1 VNIQPQ
7 NIANNIQP
15 NNNPYGGS
23 TNSGSDSSNS
33 DNLAPANSETA
44 PDSYNRSGSVIYGN
58 VSLDLYFSRAEY
70 QRTDITKQGPN
81 GVQTLRQ
88 ELYRKFEAG
97 LSLDFSFMARFDG
110 AAEKMAK
117 LDPSVFD
124 KWMTT
129 ASDLMDLKQKDFEEF
144 VKATDELFNEI
155 EKVLGM
161 GPNGLDKIANF
172 FSNQV
177 GGFLD
182 SVKEKVD
189 YFNANPLGQGEDLGL
204 GIPGLLEDAKNS
216 IPENLKQFFDE
227 MLAKLTKELNG
238 DPQMA
243 GLKQLI
249 ENFRKLQADIFQ
261 QIKIDGQKDTENN
274 ETPDNEE
281 AEIAPNGEGAPQ
293 PLNNQYQIQQVYYM
307 EQSRYFSASYSLT
320 QQTTG
325 QPDGEGS
332 DKPPLPLDT
341 TA

>member
-1 VNIQPQ
+1 VNAPQ
-7 NIANNIQP
+7 NTLSNIQP

-23 TNSGSDSSNS
+23 TNSGPEPLNSNS
-33 DNLAPANSETA
+33 LAPANSETA

-70 QRTDITKQGPN
+70 QRTDITKQGPD

-97 LSLDFSFMARFDG
+97 LSLDFSFMAKFDG
-110 AAEKMAK
+110 AAEKMAQ

-124 KWMTT
+124 KWMAT
-129 ASDLMDLKQKDFEEF
+129 ASDLMDLKQSDFEEF

-161 GPNGLDKIANF
+161 GPDGLDNIASF
-172 FSNQV
+172 FSSQV

-182 SVKEKVD
+182 NVKEKMD
-189 YFNANPLGQGEDLGL
+189 YFNTNPLGQGEDLGL

-227 MLAKLTKELNG
+227 MLAKLTEDLNA

-243 GLKQLI
+243 AMKQLI
-249 ENFRKLQADIFQ
+249 DNFLKSQSDFFQ
-261 QIKIDGQKDTENN
+261 QLKVGGEEDTEDQQASDTE
-274 ETPDNEE
+274 ETD
-281 AEIAPNGEGAPQ
+281 IAPEGEGTIQ
-293 PLNNQYQIQQVYYM
+293 PFNQYQMQQVYYM
-307 EQSRYFSASYSLT
+307 EQSRYFSASYSVT
-320 QQTTG
+320 QQTAG
-325 QPDGEGS
+325 QPNGES
-332 DKPPLPLDT
+332 EDRPPVPLDM

>member
-1 VNIQPQ
+1 MNVQPQ
-7 NIANNIQP
+7 NTLSNIQP

-23 TNSGSDSSNS
+23 TNSGPDSSNS
-33 DNLAPANSETA
+33 ENLAPVNPEAT

-97 LSLDFSFMARFDG
+97 LSLDFSFMAKFDG
-110 AAEKMAK
+110 AAEKMAQ

-124 KWMTT
+124 KWMAT
-129 ASDLMDLKQKDFEEF
+129 ASDLMDLKQSDFEEF

-161 GPNGLDKIANF
+161 GPNGLDNIANF
-172 FSNQV
+172 FSSQV

-182 SVKEKVD
+182 NVKEKMD
-189 YFNANPLGQGEDLGL
+189 YFNTNPLGQGEDLGL

-227 MLAKLTKELNG
+227 MLAKLTEDLNA

-243 GLKQLI
+243 AMKQLI
-249 ENFRKLQADIFQ
+249 DNFFKSQADFFQ
-261 QIKIDGQKDTENN
+261 QLKVGGEEDTEDQQASDTE
-274 ETPDNEE
+274 ETET
-281 AEIAPNGEGAPQ
+281 APEGEGTIQ
-293 PLNNQYQIQQVYYM
+293 PFNQYQMQQVYYM
-307 EQSRYFSASYSLT
+307 EQSRYFSASYSVT
-320 QQTTG
+320 QHAG
-325 QPDGEGS
+325 QPNGES
-332 DKPPLPLDT
+332 EDKPPLPLDM